1 VPVLVALLLVR
12 HDATDVFAAIVFA
25 VGGWTDLL
33 DGYLARRWK
42 VSTPTG
48 AWLDPL
54 ADKLLV
60 GAPVITLVALGRF
73 PVWAAVIILAREVAV
88 TGIRIYLGTRGRGMP
103 ASGIAKWK
111 TLAQLL
117 AIFLYILPLSDAWS
131 PLQLTVLI
139 VAVALTVYTGIDY
152 LVTAMRWVRAP
163 SDAPP
168 PPPARTERPA
178 PDTEGRSA

>member
-1 VPVLVALLLVR
+1 VPVLVALLLVQ
-12 HDATDVFAAIVFA
+12 HDATDVFAAVVFA
-25 VGGWTDLL
+25 IGGWTDLL

-42 VSTPTG
+42 VSTRTG

-60 GAPVITLVALGRF
+60 GAPVITLAALGRF
-73 PVWAAVIILAREVAV
+73 PVWAAVIIVAREVLV
-88 TGIRIYLGTRGRGMP
+88 TGIRVYLGTRGRGMP
-103 ASGIAKWK
+103 ASAIAKWK

-139 VAVALTVYTGIDY
+139 VAVTLTVYTGIDY
-152 LVTAMRWVRAP
+152 LVAALRWVRTPRDEP
-163 SDAPP
+163 S

-178 PDTEGRSA
+178 RDPEGRNA